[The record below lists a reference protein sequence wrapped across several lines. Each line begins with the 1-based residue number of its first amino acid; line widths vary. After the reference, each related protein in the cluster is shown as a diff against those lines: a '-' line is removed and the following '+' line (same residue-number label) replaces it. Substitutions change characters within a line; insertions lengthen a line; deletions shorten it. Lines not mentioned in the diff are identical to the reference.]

1 MNAKLITL
9 LAASLVTGCNY
20 ADASGPIAVEQ
31 QEQISIVSPAY
42 VVDDIDLGPYRDCKT
57 DCTAVLLTQDKQFQ
71 IEVNFDYRG
80 FRDGNGYQSW
90 SDVEIERLDI
100 EGVFKYDDE
109 TEVNAYVDRY
119 EIEQINRALEKKIE
133 EEVE

>member
-9 LAASLVTGCNY
+9 LTASFITGCNY
-20 ADASGPIAVEQ
+20 ADASGPTAVER

-42 VVDDIDLGPYRDCKT
+42 VVDDIDLGPYRDRKT

-133 EEVE
+133 EEAG